1 MTNSDPKENEPD
13 ESPQIVVDSDWKE
26 QVAKEK
32 EALANQPDADQPDA
46 DPTDAAPSSEV
57 ADESTEATPMPTG
70 GAQLPPASFEVLVSM
85 LFTQGMSALGQIPM
99 PGQKEGHV
107 DKAMA
112 KHSIDTLE
120 MLVGKTEGNLSE
132 DESKMLGEATHALR
146 MAYVSTRG

>member
-1 MTNSDPKENEPD
+1 MTNSDPQPNETD

-32 EALANQPDADQPDA
+32 EALAENADSTGETKSAETTPA
-46 DPTDAAPSSEV
+46 DSS
-57 ADESTEATPMPTG
+57 AS
-70 GAQLPPASFEVLVSM
+70 QLPPASFEVLVSM

-99 PGQKEGHV
+99 PGQDEPQV
-107 DKAMA
+107 DKPMA

-120 MLVGKTEGNLSE
+120 VLSEKTQGNLS
-132 DESKMLGEATHALR
+132 DTESKMLAEATHALR

>member
-32 EALANQPDADQPDA
+32 EALADQPDA
-46 DPTDAAPSSEV
+46 DPTEVAPSSEPV
-57 ADESTEATPMPTG
+57 DESTEATAMPTG

-99 PGQKEGHV
+99 PGQTEGHV

-120 MLVGKTEGNLSE
+120 MLVGKTEGNLSD

>member
-1 MTNSDPKENEPD
+1 MTNSDPQPNETD

-32 EALANQPDADQPDA
+32 ETLAENADSTGDPKTAATNPA
-46 DPTDAAPSSEV
+46 DSS
-57 ADESTEATPMPTG
+57 ASH
-70 GAQLPPASFEVLVSM
+70 LPPASFEVLVSM

-99 PGQKEGHV
+99 PGQDEPQV
-107 DKAMA
+107 DKPMA

-120 MLVGKTEGNLSE
+120 VLSEKTQGNLS
-132 DESKMLGEATHALR
+132 DTESKMLAEATHALR

>member
-1 MTNSDPKENEPD
+1 MTNSDPKENETD

-32 EALANQPDADQPDA
+32 EALAKQTDADQNQSDVGKADA
-46 DPTDAAPSSEV
+46 DDAKQATAKPS
-57 ADESTEATPMPTG
+57 G
-70 GAQLPPASFEVLVSM
+70 GSQLPPASFEVLVSM

-99 PGQKEGHV
+99 PGQDEPRV

-120 MLVGKTEGNLSE
+120 VLATKTEGNLSD
-132 DESKMLGEATHALR
+132 DESKMLAEATHALR